1 MVSKNKK
8 FIRHII
14 KTMATQMST
23 TSSSGSKVESDKSSG
38 KAGSRARS
46 DPCPICLCDIDTDE
60 CDTLPCGHEFC
71 GSCIDQ
77 WLSSNTKCP
86 LCRADPVLT
95 HMAKC
100 DWQKM
105 SFRMTAFDFWIPRQI
120 ELNFHKNVAELMEA
134 QAKAM
139 AIIGNTTIGKTLL
152 SHCKDMFSPLL
163 KLAWKYKWTTLVEI
177 NDKRIEQEFLDNNS
191 TRSMEE
197 TSIVTREIDANGKQ
211 YFLLHLDFD
220 VPESICPAG
229 DPRTRRFRN
238 TTCTNDNCPCKTFV
252 SRVLIFDGQ
261 YIDYKPCIGP
271 IVRLYPN
278 QCAQFPEGAVYA
290 HGSLK
295 RSDVVSYSAPET
307 TSPFSH
313 EFDISWFYDYMK
325 KYHIEWIH
333 RELGYE
339 WFDVSDDEEVESEPP
354 IEPNAAPEPMDIDLE
369 ECPFQVGDRV
379 VKISGVGHGREGTVI
394 FINEERTKIR
404 VQEDTG
410 PGGEYSVWRLQR
422 FSNYTR
428 VSE

>member
-14 KTMATQMST
+14 KTMATQMSIDLT
-23 TSSSGSKVESDKSSG
+23 TSSSNANVESDKSSG

-86 LCRADPVLT
+86 LCRANPVLT

-120 ELNFHKNVAELMEA
+120 ELNFHKNVVELMEA
-134 QAKAM
+134 EAKAL
-139 AIIGNTTIGKTLL
+139 AIIGNTYIGKTFIRHIKDIL
-152 SHCKDMFSPLL
+152 SPISEAFAGQC
-163 KLAWKYKWTTLVEI
+163 KWTTLLEI
-177 NDKRIEQEFLDNNS
+177 NNKMVGQKFLETNS
-191 TRSMEE
+191 TRSMDE
-197 TSIVTREIDANGKQ
+197 TAIVTREIDANGKQ

-261 YIDYKPCIGP
+261 YIDYKPFIGP

-278 QCAQFPEGAVYA
+278 QCAQFSDGAVYA

-307 TSPFSH
+307 TSPFNH
-313 EFDISWFYDYMK
+313 EFDISWFHQAM
-325 KYHIEWIH
+325 E
-333 RELGYE
+333 REM
-339 WFDVSDDEEVESEPP
+339 FSVDEEEESEPP
-354 IEPNAAPEPMDIDLE
+354 IEPMDVDLE

-379 VKISGVGHGREGTVI
+379 VKISGVGYGREGTVI

-410 PGGEYSVWRLQR
+410 SNGEYSVWRLQR

-428 VSE
+428 ADQ